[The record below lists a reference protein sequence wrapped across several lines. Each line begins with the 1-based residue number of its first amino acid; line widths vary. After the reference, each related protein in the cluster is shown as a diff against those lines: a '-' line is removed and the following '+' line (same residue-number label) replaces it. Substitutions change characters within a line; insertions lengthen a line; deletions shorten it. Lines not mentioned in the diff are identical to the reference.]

1 MNIEKY
7 ELRESGLPSFWIENW
22 DASGFS
28 FEWKIFHSS
37 ISICILIAF
46 EEKDF
51 SDFDKNFINIKNLI
65 KDQSLELLGWFSAKG
80 FKLPLIV
87 VIQSA
92 ESMMASLKQVA
103 GDQEWLRSL
112 FSIIVCKTDEVKN
125 QILFEL
131 LNDGFLETLE
141 VYPKD
146 DRKIADEILSKL
158 NARDKIQDS
167 GRRSLLLRIQSAL
180 LKSNP
185 LEDLAQWEAELIAD
199 YKKILEGAHESN
211 S

>member
-1 MNIEKY
+1 MNVEKY
-7 ELRESGLPSFWIENW
+7 ELGESGLPSFWVENW
-22 DASGFS
+22 NTSGLS
-28 FEWKIFHSS
+28 FNWKVFHSS
-37 ISICILIAF
+37 ISICVFITF

-51 SDFDKNFINIKNLI
+51 SDIDKNFINIKNLI

-80 FKLPLIV
+80 IKLPLIV

-92 ESMMASLKQVA
+92 DSMVASLKQVA

-131 LNDGFLETLE
+131 LNDEFRETLE

-146 DRKIADEILSKL
+146 DRQIADEILSKL
-158 NARDKIQDS
+158 NVGNTIQDS
-167 GRRSLLLRIQSAL
+167 GRRSLLIRVQSAL

-185 LEDLAQWEAELIAD
+185 LEDLAQWEAGLIAD
-199 YKKILEGAHESN
+199 YKKILEGSHESN